1 MGRKMALETVE
12 ILAFILIV
20 VTAIKL
26 LTFLINPNIWYG
38 FIEGIYSVPAI
49 TSLIAFVL
57 AAIVLYFLIISGI
70 TIVEIL
76 AVCLF
81 VALLIAIGFAKYAD
95 ELMMWVRKQEIV
107 AILKEVWLYTFVWL
121 LLLAWGVGEIFF
133 S

>member
-1 MGRKMALETVE
+1 MTLNTVE
-12 ILAFILIV
+12 ILALILIV

-26 LTFLINPNIWYG
+26 IIFLINPKIWYG
-38 FIEGIYSVPAI
+38 FIEGVYRAPAI
-49 TSLIAFVL
+49 ASLIAFVL

-81 VALLIAIGFAKYAD
+81 VALLIAIGFARYAD
-95 ELMMWVRKQEIV
+95 ELMAWVRKQEIL